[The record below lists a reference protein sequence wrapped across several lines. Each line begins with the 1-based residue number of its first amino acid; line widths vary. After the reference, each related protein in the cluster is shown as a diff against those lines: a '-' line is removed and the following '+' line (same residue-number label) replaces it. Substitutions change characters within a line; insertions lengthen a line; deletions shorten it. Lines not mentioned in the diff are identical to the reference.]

1 MSLKVDLHQDA
12 ARAQHSFQSARCVK
26 LQCSR
31 LAESHSGVLLC
42 LSATPLIFLRLSVL
56 SETASNL
63 ICSIKRAGE
72 GGTFSKERRH
82 LHLISFLSEAS
93 LWKKKKNS
101 VSVSPTFHAI
111 FSTPHH
117 STPPPPPPQHYK
129 RCSLTVLRGR
139 DPGTRGGQ
147 RLQRRAESM
156 WRWAERD
163 KVQRL
168 AAKRRNDGWM
178 DGW

>member
-1 MSLKVDLHQDA
+1 MSLKVDLHQDV

-93 LWKKKKNS
+93 LWKKKKILCPFHQLFMLS
-101 VSVSPTFHAI
+101 FLPPT
-111 FSTPHH
+111 
-117 STPPPPPPQHYK
+117 TPPLLLPHPNTTNAALSP
-129 RCSLTVLRGR
+129 SWEA
-139 DPGTRGGQ
+139 GTQGPEVGSAFRGGPNQ
-147 RLQRRAESM
+147 CG
-156 WRWAERD
+156 
-163 KVQRL
+163 
-168 AAKRRNDGWM
+168 DGQSEIKCNV
-178 DGW
+178 

>member
-12 ARAQHSFQSARCVK
+12 ARAQHFFQSARCVK

-31 LAESHSGVLLC
+31 LAESHSGILLC

-93 LWKKKKNS
+93 LWKKKKILCPFHQLFMLS
-101 VSVSPTFHAI
+101 FLPPT
-111 FSTPHH
+111 TPPH
-117 STPPPPPPQHYK
+117 PPPPPQHYK